1 MQSTSPGA
9 FALYAAT
16 ALATLDRGPYG
27 LPLAEPFGPIG
38 AIASDRGTSVQR
50 PLARQRV
57 MLSRRVLAYYG
68 LIRASGPTAPVAI
81 HRYFAPEDLLWAA
94 EPEGPQFTPR
104 GCTAMPPPLPRW
116 PAECARLSLPP
127 RLWPSPREY
136 GLGIHI
142 RGFEAVEFAYR
153 YGLAVG

>member
-68 LIRASGPTAPVAI
+68 LIRASGSAAAVAV
-81 HRYFAPEDLLWAA
+81 HRLFTPEQLLWAA
-94 EPEGPQFTPR
+94 EPEGPHFTPLDYP
-104 GCTAMPPPLPRW
+104 AMPPPLPRW
-116 PAECARLSLPP
+116 PAACAWLSLRP

-142 RGFEAVEFAYR
+142 KVFEAAEFALR
-153 YGLAVG
+153 YGLAVC

>member
-9 FALYAAT
+9 CALYAAT

-38 AIASDRGTSVQR
+38 AIASDQGTSVQR
-50 PLARQRV
+50 PFARQRV

-104 GCTAMPPPLPRW
+104 GYTAMPPPLPRW
-116 PAECARLSLPP
+116 PREVRLVVASSAALAFASGVRARHP
-127 RLWPSPREY
+127 
-136 GLGIHI
+136 H
-142 RGFEAVEFAYR
+142 
-153 YGLAVG
+153 

>member
-38 AIASDRGTSVQR
+38 AIASDQGTSVQR

-57 MLSRRVLAYYG
+57 MLSRRVVAYYG
-68 LIRASGPTAPVAI
+68 LIRASGSATTAAV
-81 HRYFAPEDLLWAA
+81 HRHFTPEELLQAA
-94 EPEGPQFTPR
+94 EPEGPQFTPPN
-104 GCTAMPPPLPRW
+104 CTTMPPPLPRW

-127 RLWPSPREY
+127 RQWPSPWEY

-142 RGFEAVEFAYR
+142 KGFEAVEFAYR
-153 YGLAVG
+153 YGLAVC